1 MQKVLIIVILEKIMQ
16 VILEKDS
23 LSKSIEYIQHND
35 RSAMLKNI
43 LKYLKY
49 TIIIV
54 TLSMLILF
62 TAFTYAI
69 YYLFTHF
76 N

>member
-1 MQKVLIIVILEKIMQ
+1 MQ